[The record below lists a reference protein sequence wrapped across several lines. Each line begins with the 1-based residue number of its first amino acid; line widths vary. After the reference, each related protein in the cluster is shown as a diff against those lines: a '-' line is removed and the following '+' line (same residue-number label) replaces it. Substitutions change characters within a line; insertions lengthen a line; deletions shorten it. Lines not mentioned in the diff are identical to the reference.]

1 MDFNNIHP
9 LIAMTGHRII
19 GMLYSASA
27 IVAIVIVGL
36 LSACSGLFVP
46 SEADLSAFGEY
57 VYRIDSVQLREGF
70 RRMMV
75 EETSQSSPLLQ
86 CYTDRLSTDA
96 FSVWHSRMGTSDDA
110 DSLLSLLQR
119 EVPAAGLD
127 PTFFRLDAIASDLDV
142 VRKLAF
148 DSLGIDINTL
158 LPRLDFNLS
167 RAYVFYTIGQ
177 RYGFVRP
184 DLLFNQLERKD
195 DSKNYTRLFDYA
207 VTIPNPSG
215 AVQHL
220 LADDRMDYL
229 FQSEPC
235 DSVYL
240 KLRHQLSVTSDAAL
254 RRQLSVNMERCRWHL
269 KKPRY
274 GDRYVLVNLPAQQ
287 LWAVCPD
294 SVVGMR
300 ICFGKTKTKT
310 PLLQSEINRIDVN
323 PDWIIT
329 PNIIKNEVSVHAGD
343 SAYFARNRYYI
354 VELSTG
360 DTLSPSR
367 VTMAQLKSGKLRV
380 GQHGGK
386 GNSLGRL
393 VFRFPNT
400 FSVYLH
406 DTSNHS
412 AFSWAER
419 TLSHG
424 CVRVQK
430 PFDLALFALPELDEW
445 DVDRLRLSIDLEPET
460 DRGRDYLD
468 EHTDDPRPL
477 RLIRQLPVKPAL
489 PLYIVYYTV
498 YPNPETGSIETWS
511 DPYGYDS
518 VIAKAHPCLLP

>member
-1 MDFNNIHP
+1 MKN
-9 LIAMTGHRII
+9 R
-19 GMLYSASA
+19 
-27 IVAIVIVGL
+27 IVISSATL
-36 LSACSGLFVP
+36 LFAACTNLFGP
-46 SEADLSAFGEY
+46 SEAELSAFGEY
-57 VYRIDSVQLREGF
+57 VYRIDTLQLREGF
-70 RRMMV
+70 QRMMAD
-75 EETSQSSPLLQ
+75 ETPQSSPLLQ
-86 CYTDRLSTDA
+86 CYTDRLPTDG
-96 FSVWHSRMGTSDDA
+96 FSVWHSRMGIADDA

-127 PTFFRLDAIASDLDV
+127 PAFFRLSDIAQDLNV
-142 VRKLAF
+142 VHLLAF
-148 DSLGIDINTL
+148 DSLGIDINIL

-167 RAYVFYTIGQ
+167 RAYVLYAVGQ
-177 RYGFVRP
+177 RFGFVRP

-207 VTIPNPSG
+207 VTIPNYSE
-215 AVQHL
+215 ALQHL

-229 FQSEPC
+229 CQSSPR

-240 KLRHQLSVTSDAAL
+240 KLREQLEATTDVAQRSK
-254 RRQLSVNMERCRWHL
+254 LSVNMERCRWQL
-269 KKPRY
+269 KKPR
-274 GDRYVLVNLPAQQ
+274 DDERYVLVNLPAQQ

-294 SVVGMR
+294 SVVNMR
-300 ICFGKTKTKT
+300 ICFGKTGTKT
-310 PLLQSEINRIDVN
+310 PLLQSDINRIDVN

-354 VELSTG
+354 VEMSSG
-360 DTLSPSR
+360 DTLNPTQ
-367 VTMAQLKSGKLRV
+367 VTVSQLKSGKLRV
-380 GQHGGK
+380 GQRGGA

-393 VFRFPNT
+393 VFRFPNN

-406 DTSNHS
+406 DTSNRS
-412 AFSWAER
+412 AFNRAER

-424 CVRVQK
+424 CIRVQK

-489 PLYIVYYTV
+489 PLHIVYYTV
-498 YPNPETGSIETWS
+498 YPNPETGSIDTWS